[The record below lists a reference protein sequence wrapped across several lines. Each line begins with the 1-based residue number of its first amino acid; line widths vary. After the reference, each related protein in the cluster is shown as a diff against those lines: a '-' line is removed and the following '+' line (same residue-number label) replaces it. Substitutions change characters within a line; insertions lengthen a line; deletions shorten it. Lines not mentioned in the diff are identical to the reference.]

1 MSRLVRFVPYM
12 NYAFFFYSDPAT
24 SSVGATA
31 RARTNKWDMAQQH
44 AFGCLYD
51 ELRYSVN
58 KSGHID
64 NGKQIIA

>member
-1 MSRLVRFVPYM
+1 
-12 NYAFFFYSDPAT
+12 
-24 SSVGATA
+24 
-31 RARTNKWDMAQQH
+31 MAQQH